1 MDFFASDT
9 EALSALNGI
18 DWDAWFY
25 SPGLPAKPHFD
36 TSLTD
41 VVYGL
46 SKQWQSL
53 PESSFMPQASDIH
66 GLTANQIVVFLE
78 RILAFERPLTP
89 ELSRLMGEVYG
100 FSKSE
105 NVEVTN
111 LYFQVGLK
119 SGDNSVIEPTASLLG
134 RIGRMKF
141 VRPL

>member
-1 MDFFASDT
+1 MDFFASDK
-9 EALSALNGI
+9 EALAALNGI
-18 DWDAWFY
+18 DWEAWFY
-25 SPGLPAKPHFD
+25 SPGLPAKPYFD
-36 TSLTD
+36 TSLAD
-41 VVYGL
+41 IVYEL
-46 SKQWQSL
+46 STKWESL
-53 PESSFMPQASDIH
+53 PESSFIPQASDTH

-78 RILAFERPLTP
+78 KILAFERPLTP

-100 FSKSE
+100 FSRSE

-119 SGDNSVIEPTASLLG
+119 SGDTSIIEGTTSLLG